1 MLVRDV
7 VRATAKAGA
16 ISLDELLS
24 RTQRREVLRLRQVG
38 LLLSSRL
45 VAQPWTVIG
54 RAWGKR
60 ERGTCEKAAT
70 IAQTRIQAHDAETL
84 AQVKAILQLLDQH
97 QLPPARPMT
106 ASPRRSVATI
116 KTQIAV
122 HQARIRNLRILLQT
136 IEGDAR

>member
-7 VRATAKAGA
+7 IKATARAGA
-16 ISLDELLS
+16 VTQDELLS
-24 RTQRREVLRLRQVG
+24 RTQRREILRLRQVG
-38 LLLSSRL
+38 MLLSSRL

-54 RAWGKR
+54 RAWANR

-70 IAQTRIQAHDAETL
+70 LAETRVASKDPETL
-84 AQVKAILQLLDQH
+84 ALIKDILQLLDCH
-97 QLPPARPMT
+97 ELPPARPVKAT
-106 ASPRRSVATI
+106 PRRSAKTI

-122 HQARIRNLRILLQT
+122 HQARIRSLRLRLRT

>member
-7 VRATAKAGA
+7 IKATAKAGPMP
-16 ISLDELLS
+16 LDELLS
-24 RTQRREVLRLRQVG
+24 RSQRREVLRLRQVG

-70 IAQTRIQAHDAETL
+70 IAETRIAAKDPETL
-84 AQVKAILQLLDQH
+84 AQVRSILKLLGCRE
-97 QLPPARPMT
+97 LPPARPVKAT
-106 ASPRRSVATI
+106 PRRSAATI
-116 KTQIAV
+116 RTQIAV
-122 HQARIRNLRILLQT
+122 HRARIRSLSHRLREL
-136 IEGDAR
+136 EGDAR

>member
-1 MLVRDV
+1 MMVRDV
-7 VRATAKAGA
+7 IKATARAGA
-16 ISLDELLS
+16 ISRDELLS

-54 RAWGKR
+54 RAWGDR

-70 IAQTRIQAHDAETL
+70 IAETRIAAADPETL
-84 AQVKAILQLLDQH
+84 SQVRDILQLLGRQD
-97 QLPPARPMT
+97 LPPARPVK

-122 HQARIRNLRILLQT
+122 HQARIRSLRYRLQT
-136 IEGDAR
+136 LEGDAR

>member
-24 RTQRREVLRLRQVG
+24 RTQRREILRLRQVG
-38 LLLSSRL
+38 LLISSRL

-54 RAWGKR
+54 RAWGNR

-70 IAQTRIQAHDAETL
+70 IASTRIASKDPETL
-84 AQVKAILQLLDQH
+84 AQIKAILELLGKH
-97 QLPPARPMT
+97 ELPPARPAK
-106 ASPRRSVATI
+106 ASPRRSVTTI

-122 HQARIRNLRILLQT
+122 HQARIRNLRSQLQT
-136 IEGDAR
+136 IEGAPR

>member
-7 VRATAKAGA
+7 IKATAKAGG
-16 ISLDELLS
+16 ISVDELLS
-24 RTQRREVLRLRQVG
+24 RTLRRDVLRLRQVG

-54 RAWGKR
+54 RAWDNR

-70 IAQTRIQAHDAETL
+70 IAETRIATSDPETL
-84 AQVKAILQLLDQH
+84 SQVAAILKLLGQH
-97 QLPPARPMT
+97 KLPPARPAKAT
-106 ASPRRSVATI
+106 PRRSASTI
-116 KTQIAV
+116 KSQIAV
-122 HQARIRNLRILLQT
+122 HRARIRTLSLRLRE